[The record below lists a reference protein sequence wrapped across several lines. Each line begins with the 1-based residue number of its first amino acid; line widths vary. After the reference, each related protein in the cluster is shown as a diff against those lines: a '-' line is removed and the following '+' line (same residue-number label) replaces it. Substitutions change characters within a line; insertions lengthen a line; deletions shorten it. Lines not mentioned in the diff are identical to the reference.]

1 MLTTLVHALLKI
13 TMTITITIATAITIT
28 ITISIMAVRQEGLIL
43 ALLTTTSEI

>member
-1 MLTTLVHALLKI
+1 MLTTLVYALLKI
-13 TMTITITIATAITIT
+13 TITITITITTAIT